1 MRARH
6 RIEWLDPAKEDVFVI
21 VDFLIDRA
29 PLVALGLQ
37 DVLDKQLDVLE
48 NWPRLGQENKYFP
61 DVFDFKIK
69 GLPYVVAYRL
79 APTGLIV
86 EILAVVHER
95 QNRADPKTY
104 HL

>member
-48 NWPRLGQENKYFP
+48 N
-61 DVFDFKIK
+61 
-69 GLPYVVAYRL
+69 
-79 APTGLIV
+79 
-86 EILAVVHER
+86 
-95 QNRADPKTY
+95 
-104 HL
+104 

>member
-1 MRARH
+1 MRAKH

-48 NWPRLGQENKYFP
+48 N
-61 DVFDFKIK
+61 
-69 GLPYVVAYRL
+69 
-79 APTGLIV
+79 
-86 EILAVVHER
+86 
-95 QNRADPKTY
+95 
-104 HL
+104 